1 MGFLSSI
8 YLWLI
13 PLSTLPVLIHLFYN
27 KQFRMVE
34 FSTIKFLKD
43 LEIDSMRRVRIIEI
57 LLLIIRTLI
66 ILFIILMISRPI
78 LKSNSFNSY
87 FNSTKPI
94 SCVIAI
100 DDSFSVTRSNELPY
114 IRDLFSKKIKAIISS
129 LQNKSMVK
137 IVKYFCS

>member
-13 PLSTLPVLIHLFYN
+13 PLSTLPLLIHLFYN
-27 KQFRMVE
+27 KQFTLVE

-43 LEIDSMRRVRIIEI
+43 LEIDSMKRIRILEI

-66 ILFIILMISRPI
+66 ILFLILMISRPV
-78 LKSNSFNSY
+78 LKSNTFKSY
-87 FNSTKPI
+87 FESTRSI

-100 DDSFSVTRSNELPY
+100 DDSFSMTRSTEHPY
-114 IRDLFSKKIKAIISS
+114 IRDLYNEKIK
-129 LQNKSMVK
+129 L
-137 IVKYFCS
+137 